1 MKGKLYEKESDYIL
15 FTGNKWHVECAIS
28 GYAGTSCNCGNKY
41 IRYNNRSNI
50 TSSNKDVLN
59 ISFSN
64 NEENIRQV
72 QIVNTMGTIM
82 LDKANLTNNVIDI
95 NSISSG
101 LYIVKII
108 TNKGNVYFE
117 KVVIEH

>member
-1 MKGKLYEKESDYIL
+1 MLNAQYQVTQEQAV
-15 FTGNKWHVECAIS
+15 TAAIN
-28 GYAGTSCNCGNKY
+28 T

-50 TSSNKDVLN
+50 TSSNKEVLN
-59 ISFSN
+59 ISLSN

-117 KVVIEH
+117 KVVIEQ